1 MDTLGVIWIFF
12 FTMVANY
19 LREQLKR
26 KNNGILW
33 IEVLGVWAMGIWI
46 EYGDNRNKQQMTFDV
61 MISRK
66 RWKEWEREGERER
79 QKDQGREKERA
90 RERRE

>member
-1 MDTLGVIWIFF
+1 
-12 FTMVANY
+12 MVSNY

-33 IEVLGVWAMGIWI
+33 IEVLGVRAMGIWI
-46 EYGDNRNKQQMTFDV
+46 ENGDNRNKQQMTFYV

-90 RERRE
+90 REKRERRE